1 VVNVIAGMDD
11 PGLPV
16 IGGEGWFDADGK
28 PFVLRVEYPLT
39 FDEMVAAVY
48 GTADLADLVS
58 DEDLCGSVAV
68 TLSLEGLPALS
79 DRVSRLRH
87 AEGDGSIESA
97 VFLATCRQRVAALL
111 AQLQA
116 PRNPADVS
124 AHGYHLA

>member
-1 VVNVIAGMDD
+1 MVNVVGGPDR

-16 IGGEGWFDADGK
+16 IGGEGWFDTGGK

-39 FDEMVAAVY
+39 FDEMVAAIY
-48 GTADLADLVS
+48 GTAEPADLAS

-68 TLSLEGLPALS
+68 TLSLEGLPGLS
-79 DRVSRLRH
+79 ARVSKLRH

-97 VFLATCRQRVAALL
+97 VFLATCRRRVAALL
-111 AQLQA
+111 AQRKA
-116 PRNPADVS
+116 PRNRAEAS